1 MSDLP
6 QTKST
11 VIAQTIE
18 RWIKDGTLE
27 CGSYL
32 PSQVELA
39 EQFRTS
45 SRPIREA
52 LKILEARGLVV
63 LSQGRRAQIRSNNL
77 DHYVMSVSSSILNSD
92 ISHSKLLKNLMQVR
106 LTVASSAARNF
117 SRLEGRKRYLTQ
129 LWAASRQMEVSL
141 PGIYDREAQATQSFL
156 DAEMD
161 FHHTLVMAN
170 NNQILS
176 AIYENLSPL
185 LDQAMRSIRFS
196 AGQLDKRA
204 KNYAYL
210 CEALENGQTDLAVAL
225 VMVILSTLED
235 KVLDSYPE
243 EQRRASY
250 A

>member
-27 CGSYL
+27 CGSIYL
-32 PSQVELA
+32 SQVELA
-39 EQFRTS
+39 EQFEHP
-45 SRPIREA
+45 RPIREA

-77 DHYVMSVSSSILNSD
+77 DHYVMSVSSILNSD

-106 LTVASSAARNF
+106 LPSPAAQLGTF
-117 SRLEGRKRYLTQ
+117 RLEGRKRYLTQ
-129 LWAASRQMEVSL
+129 LWAAS
-141 PGIYDREAQATQSFL
+141 DRWKSPPESMTGRLRRPKSFSTPRWIST
-156 DAEMD
+156 
-161 FHHTLVMAN
+161 TLVMAN

-176 AIYENLSPL
+176 AIYENLSPS

-204 KNYAYL
+204 KNYTSAKRWK
-210 CEALENGQTDLAVAL
+210 TDRPT
-225 VMVILSTLED
+225 SR
-235 KVLDSYPE
+235 SPW
-243 EQRRASY
+243 
-250 A
+250 

>member
-1 MSDLP
+1 MSELP
-6 QTKST
+6 KTKSA

-18 RWIKDGTLE
+18 GWIKDGTLP
-27 CGSYL
+27 CGSSL
-32 PSQVELA
+32 PAQVDLA
-39 EQFRTS
+39 KQFNTS

-63 LSQGRRAQIRSNNL
+63 ISQGRRAQIRSNNL
-77 DHYVMSVSSSILNSD
+77 DHYVMSVSSTILNSD

-106 LTVASSAARNF
+106 LTLASSAARNF

-129 LWAASRQMEVSL
+129 LGAASRRMEGALV
-141 PGIYDREAQATQSFL
+141 GIYARDVQAFQEFHN
-156 DAEMD
+156 AEMD
-161 FHHTLVMAN
+161 FHHILVIAN

-176 AIYENLSPL
+176 AIYENLSPM
-185 LDQAMRSIRFS
+185 LDQAVRSIRFNAS
-196 AGQLDKRA
+196 QLDKRA

-225 VMVILSTLED
+225 VMVTLSTLEH
-235 KVLDSYPE
+235 KVLDQYPE
-243 EQRRASY
+243 EQQSASY

>member
-32 PSQVELA
+32 PSQIELA